1 VKSYLGSYLK
11 SERLK
16 KKLNTAEL
24 AGKIGYKNINK
35 GMRRISALE
44 REGFAIA
51 DLLKKVN
58 DTLKLDAGYI
68 DSLIRKDREAYEAE
82 LERWLNEPVK
92 MTYTIRAMPT
102 IYLSYDLP
110 SEITNEEEAVAYVS
124 TIAKN
129 RKCLAWLNLSRRER
143 VFLDRLGGVV
153 GRHENGLHEATLP
166 YQLV

>member
-82 LERWLNEPVK
+82 LERV
-92 MTYTIRAMPT
+92 
-102 IYLSYDLP
+102 
-110 SEITNEEEAVAYVS
+110 
-124 TIAKN
+124 
-129 RKCLAWLNLSRRER
+129 
-143 VFLDRLGGVV
+143 
-153 GRHENGLHEATLP
+153 NGKIKRMNFG
-166 YQLV
+166 Q